1 MLLGKWLDKTVA
13 FDCCYDLSLPL
24 LELAGV
30 FLMPSR
36 PVLPGLKVD
45 RSIKA
50 LVVHFT

>member
-30 FLMPSR
+30 LLMPFPPSPPRTESR
-36 PVLPGLKVD
+36 PL
-45 RSIKA
+45 IKA